1 MAITPDIAANTAH
14 MCGIVILT
22 SSRLQAKAEIYFADK
37 ESINLY
43 NCFDGILNGEM
54 MKSFNMPGKLCKCS
68 RYLLGWVFVKP
79 NQNKSFNM

>member
-1 MAITPDIAANTAH
+1 MMAITPDIAANTAH

-43 NCFDGILNGEM
+43 NCFDGILNDEIIQYAWQAM
-54 MKSFNMPGKLCKCS
+54 
-68 RYLLGWVFVKP
+68 
-79 NQNKSFNM
+79 